1 MKQLSRRAARKKN
14 RRTLEKTSTLKN
26 RVKKRRSLWRNYREE
41 TPVTIHEPKNAENPR
56 GHLASAMRISRAE
69 ADALVEKVS
78 NIKEPPAEQSKAR
91 ERVAPADLDTSAP
104 PTQKRKAHAQERAQ
118 EKSRKWNRRI
128 NLAIVVSLLLLGLIG
143 FLIFKW

>member
-1 MKQLSRRAARKKN
+1 MKQLSRRAARQKS
-14 RRTLEKTSTLKN
+14 RHAPEKASILKN
-26 RVKKRRSLWRNYREE
+26 RVKKKRSLWRNYREE

-78 NIKEPPAEQSKAR
+78 NIKEPPAEQPKPR
-91 ERVAPADLDTSAP
+91 KRVAPADLETSAP
-104 PTQKRKAHAQERAQ
+104 PQKRKAHAQERAQ

-143 FLIFKW
+143 FLIFKL